1 MSLGLITLIVLD
13 EKRFTELGRRE
24 EESVGGGG
32 DDLAKLISTVISFQ
46 KRMMQSYKCLKGDRS
61 PSESE
66 DVAISR

>member
-32 DDLAKLISTVISFQ
+32 DDLVKLISIVISF
-46 KRMMQSYKCLKGDRS
+46 
-61 PSESE
+61 
-66 DVAISR
+66 